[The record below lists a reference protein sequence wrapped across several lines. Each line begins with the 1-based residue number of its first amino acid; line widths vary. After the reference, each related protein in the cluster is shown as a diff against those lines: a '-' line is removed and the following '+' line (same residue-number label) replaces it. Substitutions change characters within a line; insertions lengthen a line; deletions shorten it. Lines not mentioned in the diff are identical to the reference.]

1 MKVLANI
8 KFGIRYFS
16 QILFIILLILSSI
29 LIGTLGYVII
39 ENYSFLDALHMTV
52 ITVTTVGFREVRELS
67 QGGRIFT
74 IILIITNIGLFFYGA
89 TKIVHLIIEG
99 EFRNFFKFYSM
110 TKSISQLE
118 NHVIVCGYGRNGK
131 QVCLELYDDRIPFV
145 IIEKRSDIADEIR
158 DEGRFLFIEGD
169 STEESVLIEA
179 GIKKAKAIITTL
191 PEDPDNV
198 YVVLTARELNPNILI
213 ISRASVESS
222 ESKLKRAGANNVIMP
237 EKIGGA
243 HMAALV
249 SKPDIIEFIAHLTGQ
264 GSDINITFEEIP
276 LTDISEEY
284 QNKTIKDLDVR
295 NRTGANI
302 IGLKLEGGKYI
313 INPDP
318 ETPINIKAQIIVLG
332 NSEQIKKFREL
343 LCKEQDFC

>member
-1 MKVLANI
+1 MKMLANI
-8 KFGIRYFS
+8 KFGIKYFS
-16 QILFIILLILSSI
+16 EVLFILSLIIASILLGTSGYM
-29 LIGTLGYVII
+29 LIEGL
-39 ENYSFLDALHMTV
+39 SFLDALYMTV
-52 ITVTTVGFREVRELS
+52 ITVTTVGFREVKELS

-74 IILIITNIGLFFYGA
+74 IILIVTNIGLFFYGA

-99 EFRNFFKFYSM
+99 EFKNFFKYYNM
-110 TKSISQLE
+110 TKSISELE

-131 QVCLELYDDRIPFV
+131 QVCLELYDDKIPFV
-145 IIEKRSDIADEIR
+145 IVEKNPEIIDEIR
-158 DEGRFLFIEGD
+158 DEGKFLFVEGD
-169 STEESVLIEA
+169 STEEEVLIEA
-179 GIKKAKAIITTL
+179 GIKRAKAIITTL

-198 YVVLTARELNPNILI
+198 YVVLTARELNPKIVI
-213 ISRASVESS
+213 ISRASIESS

-264 GSDINITFEEIP
+264 GSDINITFEEIS
-276 LTDISEEY
+276 LANISDEFK
-284 QNKTIKDLDVR
+284 NKTIKDLDVR
-295 NRTGANI
+295 NKTGANI

-313 INPDP
+313 INPSP

-332 NSEQIKKFREL
+332 NSKQIQNFRKL
-343 LCKEQDFC
+343 LFST

>member
-1 MKVLANI
+1 MQVFANI

-16 QILFIILLILSSI
+16 QILFIFGLIVSSI
-29 LIGTLGYVII
+29 LVGTVGYIMI
-39 ENYSFLDALHMTV
+39 ENYSFLDALYMTV
-52 ITVTTVGFREVRELS
+52 ITITTVGFKEVRELS
-67 QGGRIFT
+67 AAGKIFT
-74 IILIITNIGLFFYGA
+74 IYLIVTNIGIFFYGA

-99 EFRNFFKFYSM
+99 EFRNFFKYYNM
-110 TKSISQLE
+110 NKSIANLE
-118 NHVIVCGYGRNGK
+118 NHVIICGYGRNGK
-131 QVCLELYDDRIPFV
+131 QVCLELYDDKIPFI
-145 IIEKRSDIADEIR
+145 IIEKNPNIIEEIR
-158 DEGRFLFIEGD
+158 DEGKFLFIEGD
-169 STEESVLIEA
+169 STEEIVLLEA
-179 GIKKAKAIITTL
+179 GIRKARAIITTL

-213 ISRASVESS
+213 ISRASLESS

-276 LTDISEEY
+276 LADISDEY
-284 QNKTIKDLDVR
+284 QNKTIRDLDVR
-295 NRTGANI
+295 NKTGANI

-313 INPDP
+313 INPAP
-318 ETPINIKAQIIVLG
+318 ETPINIRAQIIVLG
-332 NSEQIKKFREL
+332 NSEQIRRFRKL
-343 LCKEQDFC
+343 ICKE